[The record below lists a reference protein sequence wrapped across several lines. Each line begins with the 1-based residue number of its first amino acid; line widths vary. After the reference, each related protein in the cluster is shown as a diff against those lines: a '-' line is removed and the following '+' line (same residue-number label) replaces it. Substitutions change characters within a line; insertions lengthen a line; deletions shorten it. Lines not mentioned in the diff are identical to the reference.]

1 MRESYYLSADK
12 TTQIHAVKWTP
23 SSEPIAIVQ
32 IAHGVT
38 EYIERYAPLAK
49 YLTDRGII
57 VVGNDHLGHGDSIR
71 RDNTPLTIGPKDTEQ
86 YLVDDFYTCY
96 KNTKQEHPNLP
107 YILLGFSLGSFVV
120 RVALDK
126 YPDMANGAIIM
137 GTGQQPALML
147 SLAQA
152 MAKSEAKKA
161 GGFDHWTK
169 KIDDMALGNYNKK
182 FAPTTSKFDWLC
194 ANKAAIDA
202 YDADPKKQDHVTIGI
217 FNAMLELMKIASKPR
232 NIKKNS
238 YTLYVWRRRPGR
250 RSQKRRH
257 TCRQSL
263 SKSRTRARGQILS
276 RPPRHFTRDS
286 TTRCIQR
293 HLRLDSKNYRQIIE
307 TQTKTSVLI
316 PRFFYSSIKY
326 SNIGA

>member
-1 MRESYYLSADK
+1 MQDSYYLSADK
-12 TTQIHAVKWTP
+12 ATQIHAVKWTP

-71 RDNTPLTIGPKDTEQ
+71 RDNTPLTIGSKDTEQ

-126 YPDMANGAIIM
+126 YPDIANGAIIM

-161 GGFDHWTK
+161 GGFDHWTE

-194 ANKAAIDA
+194 ANKAAVDA
-202 YDADPKKQDHVTIGI
+202 YDADSKKQDHVTIGI

-232 NIKKNS
+232 NIKKIPILFMS
-238 YTLYVWRRRPGR
+238 GDVDPVGEAKKGVIRAVKAYQKAGLEPEVKFYPGR
-250 RSQKRRH
+250 HDILHEAAQPDVYKDIYDWTQK
-257 TCRQSL
+257 
-263 SKSRTRARGQILS
+263 
-276 RPPRHFTRDS
+276 
-286 TTRCIQR
+286 
-293 HLRLDSKNYRQIIE
+293 IIAK
-307 TQTKTSVLI
+307 Q
-316 PRFFYSSIKY
+316 
-326 SNIGA
+326 

>member
-1 MRESYYLSADK
+1 MQESHYLSADK
-12 TTQIHAVKWTP
+12 ATQIHSVKWTP
-23 SSEPIAIVQ
+23 SSESIAIVQ

-71 RDNTPLTIGPKDTEQ
+71 RDNTPLTIGSKDTEQ

-120 RVALDK
+120 RVALGK

-169 KIDDMALGNYNKK
+169 KSTTWPSATIIKNLRQQPANSIGS
-182 FAPTTSKFDWLC
+182 APTRPQSTPTTPIPK
-194 ANKAAIDA
+194 NKTTLPLA
-202 YDADPKKQDHVTIGI
+202 YLTP
-217 FNAMLELMKIASKPR
+217 
-232 NIKKNS
+232 
-238 YTLYVWRRRPGR
+238 
-250 RSQKRRH
+250 
-257 TCRQSL
+257 CL
-263 SKSRTRARGQILS
+263 S
-276 RPPRHFTRDS
+276 
-286 TTRCIQR
+286 
-293 HLRLDSKNYRQIIE
+293 
-307 TQTKTSVLI
+307 
-316 PRFFYSSIKY
+316 
-326 SNIGA
+326 